1 VEVKWAMKMPDLV
14 VMASMVSASLFA
26 GQTNGGEGGNG
37 TAAKEAMVIVCV
49 ESDASIP
56 VGTLPLASEIFARIG
71 VRIDWRLRHT
81 CPVGAGT
88 VRVSLSYDTAHHQAD
103 DALAFA
109 LPHEGIH
116 IVVFPDRVRKRQRL
130 IFDQGPHVMA
140 HVLVHEITH
149 ILEGVSRHSTT
160 GIMKARWSVD
170 DYETMRRKPLPFA
183 QEDIDL
189 IYHGLQ
195 ERQAYLAT
203 TATSSRAVAG
213 P

>member
-14 VMASMVSASLFA
+14 VMASMASASLFA

-37 TAAKEAMVIVCV
+37 TAAKEAMVIVCI
-49 ESDASIP
+49 DDDTSIP
-56 VGTLPLASEIFARIG
+56 VGTLSLASEIFARIG
-71 VRIDWRLRHT
+71 VRIDWRRHA
-81 CPVGAGT
+81 CPVGAGIIK
-88 VRVSLSYDTAHHQAD
+88 VSLSYDTAHHQAD
-103 DALAFA
+103 DPLAFV
-109 LPHEGIH
+109 LPQEGIH
-116 IVVFPDRVRKRQRL
+116 IVVFPDRVRLRQRL

-149 ILEGVSRHSTT
+149 ILERVGRHSTT

-170 DYETMRRKPLPFA
+170 DYEAMRRKPLPFA

-189 IYHGLQ
+189 IYHGLE
-195 ERQAYLAT
+195 ERQAYLAA
-203 TATSSRAVAG
+203 TAPSSRAVAG